1 MPWPK
6 GQAREEGG
14 GKKKHSLKN
23 RFRADPR
30 SQAQRDAEGTPRRPA
45 PRRDREYYCSCG
57 VSFGNVIEGEAR
69 RLYRQHTR

>member
-1 MPWPK
+1 MPRPRADGTEAR
-6 GQAREEGG
+6 GQ
-14 GKKKHSLKN
+14 KHSLKN

-69 RLYRQHTR
+69 RAYRQHTR